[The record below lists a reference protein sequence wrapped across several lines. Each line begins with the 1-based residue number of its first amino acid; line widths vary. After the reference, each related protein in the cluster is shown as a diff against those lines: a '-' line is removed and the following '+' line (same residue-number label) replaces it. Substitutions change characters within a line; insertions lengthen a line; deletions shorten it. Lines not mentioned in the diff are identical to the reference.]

1 MASMGMSHTTVEKA
15 LDVLCVACPA
25 LPIIGRELRRGGVA
39 GKLMSSVQ
47 KYAGV

>member
-1 MASMGMSHTTVEKA
+1 MESVGMFHATVEGA
-15 LDVLCVACPA
+15 LNVLRAVCPA